1 MENSVLADSGR
12 VGVHFSFSFPLFM
25 YEGGQVLY
33 SFFKSRDTNCP
44 VPSRSSERSGQS
56 RRAFR
61 ASSKRHTVT
70 ARFQPVSA
78 AASSLAGETGEAR
91 RCGLCVSS
99 GDSATLA
106 PWPEI
111 YTGSRRDLALPTA
124 SLLTS
129 LPTPHTAGGGIFI
142 REANSLFRLKHHLA
156 IT

>member
-33 SFFKSRDTNCP
+33 SFFNSRDTNCP

-111 YTGSRRDLALPTA
+111 YTGSRERVLKQR
-124 SLLTS
+124 
-129 LPTPHTAGGGIFI
+129 HFREKIFKGH
-142 REANSLFRLKHHLA
+142 ADQL
-156 IT
+156 